1 MGICNSD
8 MAERSIDLLSAM
20 VVERGRLDRTDS
32 RDHTGMVTALTR
44 RALVTLPIVGAMS
57 SILSGCSSVG
67 QRTVRYRLTLVVE
80 TPEGERSGSSVVE
93 VIYGDQSAF
102 AGLAQGANW
111 SVQTHGEATAIDLGQ
126 RGILFALLTRDPSR
140 SSAPSE
146 PGDVVYSIF
155 KTYFPHGI
163 VSGRAGADKLDAI
176 MRDKPK
182 MDLPFDKLP
191 MLVRF
196 RYINDPTT
204 VERVD
209 PNDVAASFGPGVK
222 LVRATIEITHDA
234 VTTGIE
240 QYLRWWFVQA
250 EPGFDPPAFRYPNNS
265 PRGYG
270 TISVTD
276 FVQGIAWR
284 QKK

>member
-1 MGICNSD
+1 

-20 VVERGRLDRTDS
+20 VAERGRLDRTDS

-111 SVQTHGEATAIDLGQ
+111 SVQTHGEATAVDLGQ

-140 SSAPSE
+140 SSAPLE
-146 PGDVVYSIF
+146 PADVVYSIF

-163 VSGRAGADKLDAI
+163 ESGRAGADKLDAI

-196 RYINDPTT
+196 RNINDPTT

-209 PNDVAASFGPGVK
+209 PNDLAASFGP
-222 LVRATIEITHDA
+222 A
-234 VTTGIE
+234 
-240 QYLRWWFVQA
+240 
-250 EPGFDPPAFRYPNNS
+250 
-265 PRGYG
+265 
-270 TISVTD
+270 
-276 FVQGIAWR
+276 
-284 QKK
+284 